1 MTNLCAEIFII
12 WNKNTIHLAVSD
24 IDFGPSPQMDGIL
37 LSKRLFG
44 TWNLIKLFQFGNT
57 NVEFFAL

>member
-1 MTNLCAEIFII
+1 MTNLCAEILSYGI
-12 WNKNTIHLAVSD
+12 KHH
-24 IDFGPSPQMDGIL
+24 PSEVTDQINVRNCEMDGIL

>member
-12 WNKNTIHLAVSD
+12 WNKNTIHLRLRTKINVRNCE
-24 IDFGPSPQMDGIL
+24 MDGIL